1 MHIMLINHYA
11 GSNIHGMEFRPYY
24 LAREWVECGHEVTI
38 IAASYSHLRQ
48 KNKQIHVLEEEYVEG
63 IRYLWLPT
71 SVYQGNGIGRLK
83 NILQFVYQLYKNL
96 SKLVSLKP
104 DAVIASSTYPLDSYP
119 AYKLAKKT
127 RSRFIFE
134 LHDLWP
140 LSPMELG
147 KMSKYHPFILLM
159 QQAENFWCRN
169 VDKVISI
176 LPSAEKYLQAHGL
189 GNNKFICVPNGII
202 VSEVECDTKLNKT
215 YQDICDDLHEKKLFL
230 IGYTGAHGIANALD
244 ILIEAAAKC
253 KEEQLL
259 VRFILVG
266 QGQEKENLKILV
278 RNKELDN
285 VLFLDSIPK
294 TQINNFLN
302 NMDCL
307 YIGWRKR
314 TLYKYGISP
323 NKLMDYMVAGK
334 PIIHSVSA
342 GNDLVQEADCGIS
355 VPAEDVDSIVNAVK
369 IIMSFSKMKR
379 QELGNNGKNYVRAN
393 HDYKVLAEKFIKAIT
408 D

>member
-24 LAREWVECGHEVTI
+24 LSREWVKSGHEVTI

-48 KNKQIHVLEEEYVEG
+48 KNKQIDVLEEEYVDG

-71 SVYQGNGIGRLK
+71 SAYQGNGIGRLK
-83 NILQFVYQLYKNL
+83 NMLQFVYQLYKNL
-96 SKLVSLKP
+96 SKLAILKP

-127 RSRFIFE
+127 ESKFIFE

-147 KMSKYHPFILLM
+147 KMNKYHPFILLM

-202 VSEVECDTKLNKT
+202 VSEVEYNAKLNKP
-215 YQDICDDLHEKKLFL
+215 YQDICDALHEKKIFL

-253 KEEQLL
+253 KEEQLS

-307 YIGWRKR
+307 YIGLQKQK
-314 TLYKYGISP
+314 LFKYGISP
-323 NKLMDYMVAGK
+323 NKIMDYMLSGK
-334 PIIHSVSA
+334 PIISCVTA

-355 VPAEDVDSIVNAVK
+355 VPGEDVDGVVNAVK